1 MDNIKTFEEVDKIEK
16 KIEESNV
23 IINETKK
30 LYLLGD
36 NNLT

>member
-1 MDNIKTFEEVDKIEK
+1 MDNIKTFEEVDKIEN

-30 LYLLGD
+30 TLSFRR
-36 NNLT
+36 